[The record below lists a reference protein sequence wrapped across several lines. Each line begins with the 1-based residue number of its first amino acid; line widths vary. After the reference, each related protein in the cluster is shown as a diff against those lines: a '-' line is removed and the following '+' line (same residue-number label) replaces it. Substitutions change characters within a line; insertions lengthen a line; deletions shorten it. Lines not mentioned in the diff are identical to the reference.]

1 MTTAAPSIDEAPPT
15 AARHLGGPAG
25 MVRDIATIAWRAMR
39 QVPREPE
46 SLLPAIFIPAFF
58 YVVNLGQL
66 ETLAHSGTGINY
78 KDFLLPM
85 AVTFAVT
92 GVSRA
97 PALVT
102 DIQNGYFDR
111 LCLTPIRR
119 ISLLLGH
126 MMADIAV
133 VMALCVPVLV
143 LGFAIG
149 VRFASGP
156 GGVLAF
162 VGIAGLW
169 GLAFTGFPYA
179 VALKTGNPAA
189 VSATFVLFFPFAF
202 LTDAVVPKEALTG
215 WFSTIASWN
224 PVTYVLG
231 ALRSLVLGGWQA
243 TPLLEGLAAIG
254 GIAFVSVGLSL
265 LALRGRIRRGS

>member
-1 MTTAAPSIDEAPPT
+1 M
-15 AARHLGGPAG
+15 
-25 MVRDIATIAWRAMR
+25 TIAGRAIR

-46 SLLPAIFIPAFF
+46 SLLPALFIPAFF
-58 YVVNLGQL
+58 YLVNFGQL
-66 ETLAHSGTGINY
+66 ETLAHKGTGVNY
-78 KDFLLPM
+78 KDYLIPM

-119 ISLLLGH
+119 LSLLLGH
-126 MMADIAV
+126 MMADVVV
-133 VMALCVPVLV
+133 VMALCIPVLII
-143 LGFAIG
+143 GFAIG
-149 VRFASGP
+149 VRFSTGP
-156 GGVLAF
+156 AGVLAF
-162 VGIAGLW
+162 VVVAGLW

-179 VALKTGNPAA
+179 IALKTGNPAA
-189 VSATFVLFFPFAF
+189 VSATFALFFPFAF
-202 LTDAVVPKEALTG
+202 LTDGVVPMSALTG
-215 WFSTIASWN
+215 WFATIAKWN

-231 ALRSLVLGGWQA
+231 AMRSFVIGNWQWTA
-243 TPLLEGLAAIG
+243 IGEGLAAIA
-254 GIAFVSVGLSL
+254 GIALVSMSLSL